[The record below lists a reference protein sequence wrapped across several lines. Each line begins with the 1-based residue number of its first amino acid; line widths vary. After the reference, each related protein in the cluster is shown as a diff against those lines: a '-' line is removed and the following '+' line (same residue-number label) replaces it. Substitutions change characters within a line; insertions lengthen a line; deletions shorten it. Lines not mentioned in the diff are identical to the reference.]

1 MNAIDVRQIVKKF
14 GDFTAV
20 NGISFAVEDG
30 EIFGLLGP
38 NGAGKS
44 TLIRMLVTLLPPTAG
59 TAVVNGFDIRKDAD
73 GVRKSIGVIPQAMT
87 SDLELSVEEN
97 LIIFAKLYSVPRQ
110 KREKLIDELL
120 EAVEL
125 TKWRT
130 APVKNL
136 SGGMRRR
143 VEIARG
149 LVHEPR
155 IFFLDEPTTGLDPVS
170 RVAVWEMLTNIKSH
184 RQLTILITTHYMD
197 EADRL
202 CDRKRLAYHDSIS
215 RNGGTSRGRCE
226 IALCA
231 KHNAGRRVRPLH
243 RAAVARRAAESLQLR
258 HAAQT
263 RNAAMNRMLAIIERE
278 MRKFFRSPALM
289 MVSMIF
295 PLVQLIVLGNA
306 FGGKIRDAR
315 VGLVDQD
322 GGTQA
327 LRIREA
333 FDSVRANMRTFE
345 PVYYNND
352 KQAMEDVRN
361 GKIQGAVVIPPQY
374 SRRVYEQSQPRIA
387 LIVDN
392 SDNFMSST
400 LEDELTQITNALNNP
415 TVEPRM
421 LQQTVL
427 QIVELY
433 PYIEYMKYLLPGS
446 IALAM
451 FVSVMIGGGML
462 YIDDKARGVH
472 EGYLVT
478 PITKA
483 ELVLGLNAASVV
495 KAVMVGVVITVVG
508 CLLAGVGTLFSF
520 STALGLLL
528 MILLTAAALNTMM
541 FLLVVRVDDPLV
553 PRAIFGILNTLLFF
567 PSGAVYPIQAF
578 PWWLRGIA
586 RVDPFTF
593 AVHGFKTLLLK
604 EAGLSAIVPDMF

>member
-1 MNAIDVRQIVKKF
+1 
-14 GDFTAV
+14 
-20 NGISFAVEDG
+20 
-30 EIFGLLGP
+30 
-38 NGAGKS
+38 
-44 TLIRMLVTLLPPTAG
+44 
-59 TAVVNGFDIRKDAD
+59 
-73 GVRKSIGVIPQAMT
+73 
-87 SDLELSVEEN
+87 
-97 LIIFAKLYSVPRQ
+97 
-110 KREKLIDELL
+110 
-120 EAVEL
+120 
-125 TKWRT
+125 
-130 APVKNL
+130 
-136 SGGMRRR
+136 
-143 VEIARG
+143 
-149 LVHEPR
+149 
-155 IFFLDEPTTGLDPVS
+155 
-170 RVAVWEMLTNIKSH
+170 
-184 RQLTILITTHYMD
+184 
-197 EADRL
+197 
-202 CDRKRLAYHDSIS
+202 
-215 RNGGTSRGRCE
+215 
-226 IALCA
+226 
-231 KHNAGRRVRPLH
+231 
-243 RAAVARRAAESLQLR
+243 
-258 HAAQT
+258 
-263 RNAAMNRMLAIIERE
+263 MNRMLAIIERE

-306 FGGKIRDAR
+306 FGGKIKDAR

-327 LRIREA
+327 LKIREA

-478 PITKA
+478 PITKS
-483 ELVLGLNAASVV
+483 ELVFGLNAAGAI
-495 KAVMVGVVITVVG
+495 KAVLTGIIITVIG
-508 CLLAGVGTLFSF
+508 SMLAGVGTLFNPG
-520 STALGLLL
+520 TALGLII
-528 MILLTAAALNTMM
+528 MILLTSLAFNTMM
-541 FLLVVRVDDPLV
+541 FLLMVRVEDPLV
-553 PRAIFGILNTLLFF
+553 PRAMFGILNTLLFF
-567 PSGAVYPIQAF
+567 PSGSIYPVQAF
-578 PWWLRGIA
+578 PWWLRAIA
-586 RVDPFTF
+586 KADPFTY
-593 AVHGFKTLLLK
+593 AVHGFKSLLLK
-604 EAGLSAIVPDMF
+604 ETGLSAIIPDMVYLTVFAVITLSLATPLFKRTL